1 MTKVK
6 RFLSTA
12 LCALTILG
20 SVVGVTGLVY
30 AGNSKLDV
38 TASNVTGVTS
48 KDPYSLLTQKDDND
62 QNFYV
67 KLTSLSNGNAMSFI
81 SYSSAHVRVSSRLR
95 IENSQVGTTR
105 SHKYDVQNGV
115 QGGKY
120 YLYAEPDLYYTDVRA
135 IGTYCP

>member
-38 TASNVTGVTS
+38 TASNMTGGTS
-48 KDPYSLLTQKDDND
+48 KVVYIIFQCTCK
-62 QNFYV
+62 
-67 KLTSLSNGNAMSFI
+67 SFI
-81 SYSSAHVRVSSRLR
+81 Q
-95 IENSQVGTTR
+95 IEDR
-105 SHKYDVQNGV
+105 K
-115 QGGKY
+115 
-120 YLYAEPDLYYTDVRA
+120 
-135 IGTYCP
+135 